1 MLYQINNIYCSHHHS
16 CENARRVKRM
26 SYLSAEPIFKLNRRG
41 SRRAQNVQR
50 FAQSLSALK
59 HLGGVLKAKNLFLK
73 AIRETDVDEDN
84 LDDLVK
90 EEWDKIGRGSI
101 SLVIGDY
108 DFSELENFDKSVPIS
123 PQQKKEATLSGVQ
136 TPPPPPP
143 PPPPSAPGPPP
154 PPPPPV
160 PNGTTASPALAFSNN
175 KKSILTNLAVSETRY
190 LN

>member
-1 MLYQINNIYCSHHHS
+1 
-16 CENARRVKRM
+16 M
-26 SYLSAEPIFKLNRRG
+26 SYLSAEPILKLNRRG

-90 EEWDKIGRGSI
+90 EEWDKIVRGSI

-108 DFSELENFDKSVPIS
+108 DFSELETIDKSILIS
-123 PQQKKEATLSGVQ
+123 PQPKKEAALSGAL
-136 TPPPPPP
+136 TPPPP

-160 PNGTTASPALAFSNN
+160 IPNGTTASPTLAFSNN
-175 KKSILTNLAVSETRY
+175 KKSILTNLAAPETRY
-190 LN
+190 LS

>member
-1 MLYQINNIYCSHHHS
+1 MLYQINNIYCSNHHS

-26 SYLSAEPIFKLNRRG
+26 SYLSAEPILKLNRRG

-90 EEWDKIGRGSI
+90 EEWDKIVRGSI

-108 DFSELENFDKSVPIS
+108 DFSELETIDKSILIS
-123 PQQKKEATLSGVQ
+123 PQPKKEAALSGAP
-136 TPPPPPP
+136 TPPPP

-154 PPPPPV
+154 PPPPPVV

-175 KKSILTNLAVSETRY
+175 KKSILTNLAAPETRY
-190 LN
+190 LS